1 METLTL
7 PMLVD
12 GLRRLLG
19 LSYREVAN
27 SAEIPAPSNIR
38 EWVRGLPSR
47 LSTARQM
54 RVLAVVGIES
64 RTGALRPGIHRW
76 KVTGETLP
84 LLPALLEAFSSPS
97 ATFSIARPRQEQGLF
112 PRSALLLSWDEVRV
126 ILLPDGTPET
136 EPASLVRHIPG
147 ASSPLREILLSGEE
161 MTLLEDPALSPERLD
176 ALMPQV
182 SRSTGEWTFE
192 RLFER
197 LWAEGIEPAEAARR
211 LGF

>member
-1 METLTL
+1 METLSL

-12 GLRRLLG
+12 HLRRLLG
-19 LSYREVAN
+19 LSYRELAN
-27 SAEIPAPSNIR
+27 LAEIPAPSNIR

-47 LSTARQM
+47 LSSERQR
-54 RVLAVVGIES
+54 RVLAAVGIES
-64 RTGALRPGIHRW
+64 RTGALCPGIHRW
-76 KVTGETLP
+76 RMTGETLR
-84 LLPALLEAFSSPS
+84 LLPSLLE
-97 ATFSIARPRQEQGLF
+97 TFSAPHATLSLARPQKEQGLF
-112 PRSALLLSWDEVRV
+112 ARSALLLSWDDVRV
-126 ILLPDGTPET
+126 ILLSDGTPET

-147 ASSPLREILLSGEE
+147 AVPTARETLLSGEE

-176 ALMPQV
+176 ALMRQG
-182 SRSTGEWTFE
+182 SQTTGAWTFE